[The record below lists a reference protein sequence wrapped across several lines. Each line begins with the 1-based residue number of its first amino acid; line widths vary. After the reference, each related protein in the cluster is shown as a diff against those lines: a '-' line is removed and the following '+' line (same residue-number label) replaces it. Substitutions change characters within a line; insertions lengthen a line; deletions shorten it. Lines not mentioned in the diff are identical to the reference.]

1 MFDDVVGAYGSNFL
15 VAAGGV
21 GLALILLVLV
31 LWFLRSRAPSP
42 FVRGGRNRQP
52 RLQVLDAAAVDARRR
67 LVLVRRDNV
76 EHLVMIGG
84 PTDIVIESRI
94 LPEGEAETAG
104 DARPQPAEEP
114 AAVQPRR
121 EPPPAP
127 QPRPV
132 APVAAP
138 PVAAPPVAAS
148 AEPDFEPYSPAPAP
162 VIAPPV
168 IAPPAEPIRQRP
180 EPSVAPAVAPPM
192 SGQQMTGQQ
201 MSGQQMTG
209 QQMSAPQSPAPQVS
223 APPLTAERDGPQRVS
238 QLPSRQPERPAPQPV
253 PDAASAADILDAAR
267 QRVLPQQRIEPE
279 VSAPPAQAV
288 PAASRSTPL
297 AAEDGGL
304 QSAAIRR
311 DFQRILDEEI
321 AAGPAAERVVPAPN
335 AQQARPAPQ
344 PGPAQPGSMPRRDPE
359 MAPITGADAAL
370 QKEVARIFG
379 EMSVNR
385 DK

>member
-1 MFDDVVGAYGSNFL
+1 MFDDVVGAYGSRFL
-15 VAAGGV
+15 LAAGGV
-21 GLALILLVLV
+21 GIALILLIAV
-31 LWFLRSRAPSP
+31 LWFLRGRAPSP

-94 LPEGEAETAG
+94 LPETEAETG
-104 DARPQPAEEP
+104 SDFRPQPVEERSVVQER

-132 APVAAP
+132 AAPV
-138 PVAAPPVAAS
+138 APPVAAS
-148 AEPDFEPYSPAPAP
+148 AEPDFEPYSPTPAP
-162 VIAPPV
+162 VIVPV
-168 IAPPAEPIRQRP
+168 IAPPAEPLRQRP

-192 SGQQMTGQQ
+192 SA
-201 MSGQQMTG
+201 
-209 QQMSAPQSPAPQVS
+209 QQMSAQQMSSQQAPAPQVS
-223 APPLTAERDGPQRVS
+223 APPLTAERDGPQRMS
-238 QLPSRQPERPAPQPV
+238 QLQPRQPERPAPLPL

-279 VSAPPAQAV
+279 VSTPPAQSIPAV
-288 PAASRSTPL
+288 SRGAPVAT
-297 AAEDGGL
+297 EDGGL

-311 DFQRILDEEI
+311 DFQRILDDEI
-321 AAGPAAERVVPAPN
+321 SANPAAERVVPVPN
-335 AQQARPAPQ
+335 TQQARPAPQ
-344 PGPAQPGSMPRRDPE
+344 PGVPQSGSPQPGSMPRRDPD